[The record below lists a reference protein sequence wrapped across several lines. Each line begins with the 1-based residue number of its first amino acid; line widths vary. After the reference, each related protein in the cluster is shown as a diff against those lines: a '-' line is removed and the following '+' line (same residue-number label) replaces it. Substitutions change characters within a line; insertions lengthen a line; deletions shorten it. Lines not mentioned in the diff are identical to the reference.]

1 MTTSSTERA
10 AMDRA
15 DAFGVLKEFRESCR
29 RAEDLGWDG
38 DVEQW
43 MDEAAD
49 PDVNRP
55 GFLDFVAWITAEVE
69 EMEASHQLRQLDQ
82 V

>member
-15 DAFGVLKEFRESCR
+15 DQFGVLKEFREACH
-29 RAEDLGWDG
+29 RAEDIGWVG

-49 PDVNRP
+49 PDVNRA
-55 GFLDFVAWITAEVE
+55 GFLDFVDWMTAEVE
-69 EMEASHQLRQLDQ
+69 EMESYHQLRQLDR